1 MDNDP
6 TPSTNAPEDDKEI
19 PRDESWELPELVP
32 VVILA
37 AIGLLMLGGI
47 ISGWLETLG
56 QFRFVPHVGWSA
68 LQTATQWIDPVTAIL
83 LLAALAVCWWQYV
96 QWTQDPQPG
105 VNDLA
110 RVAHVQRIR
119 RITFWLEIGFVL
131 SIVASLV
138 NVVGTFAVN
147 GSEGNNAVVW
157 GRDIDVLLSSVG
169 VMLIAGLG
177 FVSSRR
183 IIHASDTH

>member
-1 MDNDP
+1 MGNDP
-6 TPSTNAPEDDKEI
+6 TPSAIAPEDDREMQ
-19 PRDESWELPELVP
+19 RDESWELPELVP
-32 VVILA
+32 VVILT

-56 QFRFVPHVGWSA
+56 QFGFVPHVGWTA
-68 LQTATQWIDPVTAIL
+68 LQVATQWIDPVTAIL

-96 QWTQDPQPG
+96 QWTQDSQLD
-105 VNDLA
+105 VNDRA
-110 RVAHVQRIR
+110 RVAHVLRNR
-119 RITFWLEIGFVL
+119 RITLGLEIGFVI

-138 NVVGTFAVN
+138 NVVGSFVIN
-147 GSEGNNAVVW
+147 GSEGNHAFVW

-183 IIHASDTH
+183 IIQASGAQ